1 MNCRDFSEI
10 ADSYLS
16 NELLV
21 ETNHEV
27 IRHLESCAGCRSLLA
42 ERRAF
47 RDRLKRAISDARD
60 SHVDTAFAAKL
71 RESLQSTAQPRS
83 LFAGFR
89 LAFAAAAVLL
99 MTIVGVVIYRSVG
112 DPALESAVN
121 SAVPEPIASVPAPLS
136 VVPIALKTASV
147 EAFGDH
153 KNCAL
158 SHNLKERP
166 ISLAKAAETVDV
178 VNRDFDK
185 TVMDALKEKF
195 GGDVE
200 MIKAH
205 YCLFNGRYFAHA
217 VVSLRKRTISVLMTK
232 LSADEVSSY
241 EPAACGSDG
250 DLNAACFSSGGYGVF
265 VVSDAGEDEA
275 VTVALSLS
283 DVLGRHIARTKAS
296 I

>member
-1 MNCRDFSEI
+1 MNCRDLSEI

-21 ETNHEV
+21 ETNHDV
-27 IRHLESCAGCRSLLA
+27 IRHLEGCANCRSLLA

-47 RDRLKRAISDARD
+47 RDRLKRAIADARE
-60 SHVDTAFAAKL
+60 SHLDTAFAAKL
-71 RESLQSTAQPRS
+71 RESLRAKAQPKP

-89 LAFAAAAVLL
+89 LAFAAAAVVLFA
-99 MTIVGVVIYRSVG
+99 IVGVVIFRSVG
-112 DPALESAVN
+112 DPPLESAVN
-121 SAVPEPIASVPAPLS
+121 SVVPEPIASVAVALPIVP
-136 VVPIALKTASV
+136 VVLKTASV

-185 TVMDALKEKF
+185 SVMEALKEKF

-200 MIKAH
+200 LIKAH

-217 VVSLRKRTISVLMTK
+217 VVSLRKRTLSMLMTK
-232 LSADEVSSY
+232 LSAEEVSSS

-250 DLNAACFSSGGYGVF
+250 DLRAACFSSGGYGVF
-265 VVSDAGEDEA
+265 VVADTSEAEA
-275 VTVALSLS
+275 VTVASSLS
-283 DVLGRHIARTKAS
+283 AAIAGHIGRTKAS
-296 I
+296 V

>member
-1 MNCRDFSEI
+1 MNCRDLSEI

-21 ETNHEV
+21 ETNHDV
-27 IRHLESCAGCRSLLA
+27 IRHLEGCADCRSLLA

-47 RDRLKRAISDARD
+47 RDRLRQAIVDARE

-71 RESLQSTAQPRS
+71 RESLREKALPKPM
-83 LFAGFR
+83 FAGFR
-89 LAFAAAAVLL
+89 LALAAGVVLL
-99 MTIVGVVIYRSVG
+99 AAMIGVVIYRSVG
-112 DPALESAVN
+112 DPPLESAVN
-121 SAVPEPIASVPAPLS
+121 SGVPEPIASVPAVLRA
-136 VVPIALKTASV
+136 VPIALKTASV

-178 VNRDFDK
+178 VHRDFDK
-185 TVMDALKEKF
+185 SVMEALKEKF
-195 GGDVE
+195 GSDVE

-217 VVSLRKRTISVLMTK
+217 VVSLRKRTLSVLMTK
-232 LSADEVSSY
+232 LSAEEVSSS

-265 VVSDAGEDEA
+265 VVSATSEAEA
-275 VTVALSLS
+275 VTVASSLS
-283 DVLGRHIARTKAS
+283 AAIGTHITRAKAS
-296 I
+296 V